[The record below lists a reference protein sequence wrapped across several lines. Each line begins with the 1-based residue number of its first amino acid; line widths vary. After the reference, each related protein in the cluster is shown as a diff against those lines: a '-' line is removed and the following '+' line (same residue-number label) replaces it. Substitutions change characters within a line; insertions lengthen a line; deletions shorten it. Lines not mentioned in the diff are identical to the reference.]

1 MKDKYI
7 LNELEKLKNGSL
19 LEISTLYIAQL
30 KIECLKRASL
40 ERKVTVLHSK
50 MQNNYFRRILENI
63 KISERNVS
71 YPDSE

>member
-19 LEISTLYIAQL
+19 LEISALCIAEL
-30 KIECLKRASL
+30 KIECLKHASL
-40 ERKVTVLHSK
+40 ERKVTALHSK

-63 KISERNVS
+63 KISGRNVS

>member
-1 MKDKYI
+1 MKGKYI

-19 LEISTLYIAQL
+19 LEISALCIAQF
-30 KIECLKRASL
+30 KIECLKHASL

-63 KISERNVS
+63 KISGRNVS